1 MRLLL
6 STDGS
11 HASRG
16 DAPPMVGLAV
26 WLRALRARGAAMA
39 EYVPPVR
46 AELLA
51 RVGLPPAAGRMML
64 NGEWL

>member
-26 WLRALRARGAAMA
+26 RLRTLRARGAAMP
-39 EYVPPVR
+39 EYAPPGG

-51 RVGLPPAAGRMML
+51 RVGLPTAAGRMML

>member
-11 HASRG
+11 HESRG

-26 WLRALRARGAAMA
+26 RLRTLRARGAAMP
-39 EYVPPVR
+39 EYAPPGC

-51 RVGLPPAAGRMML
+51 RVGLPPAAGRMMPA
-64 NGEWL
+64 GGWV